1 MLWGDRPFT
10 NHWAYWQDL
19 VDMMNASNPSGTVM
33 TADLYGN
40 LLLSA
45 LGLSVAVTIKR
56 SLMGHVTGKRTVG
69 KFSLHVLDGV
79 RLSYLAAF
87 PKQ

>member
-1 MLWGDRPFT
+1 
-10 NHWAYWQDL
+10 
-19 VDMMNASNPSGTVM
+19 MMNASNPSGTVM
-33 TADLYGN
+33 TADLYRN

-56 SLMGHVTGKRTVG
+56 SLMGQVTGKRTVG
-69 KFSLHVLDGV
+69 KFSLYVLDDV